1 MPLKSRDPKP
11 VYSIEEKSIYVYFYG
26 MNLEELRKSIEE
38 NISFTF
44 ARSGGNGGQNVNKVN
59 TKVHGMLPVNTIRG
73 LDEKEM
79 TAVLKKLDG
88 KINSEKNICIDV
100 DDERHQESNRRI
112 AVDRLESW
120 NRNAA
125 YKRQKR
131 KKTKPTAASREKRL
145 AGKKIRSLIKKNRT
159 ANRSIDF

>member
-88 KINSEKNICIDV
+88 KINSEKNTHTAVEDIV
-100 DDERHQESNRRI
+100 EGLDE
-112 AVDRLESW
+112 
-120 NRNAA
+120 
-125 YKRQKR
+125 
-131 KKTKPTAASREKRL
+131 L
-145 AGKKIRSLIKKNRT
+145 AGRVLGMEETRLGVENVT
-159 ANRSIDF
+159 VV